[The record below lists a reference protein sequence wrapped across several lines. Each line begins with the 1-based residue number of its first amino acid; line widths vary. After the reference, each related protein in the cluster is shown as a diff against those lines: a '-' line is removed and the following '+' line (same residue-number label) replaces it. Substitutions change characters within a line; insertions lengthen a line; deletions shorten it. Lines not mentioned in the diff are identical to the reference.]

1 MKFLIVFLLVLAS
14 TSLRAQSLCATDG
27 QRAPLRLLERFT
39 NADCADCWGDKATPA
54 ASAAEL
60 AVDWLVPGSQGDDA
74 PLSAAA
80 TRDALLR
87 LQALKLHVP
96 ESSAQLVST
105 VTRPAPINLRVAHGV
120 ALGGYVGASISA
132 QAPRKTPLG
141 TGPWTA
147 WLVLVESISAGT
159 EGTPLARN
167 LVRNVL
173 VTEWPALDK
182 PLQESRPLGVPEG
195 ANPARLRVLGWVQDA
210 NGQLLGATQSRC
222 PGSR

>member
-14 TSLRAQSLCATDG
+14 TPLRAQGLCASDG

-39 NADCADCWGDKATPA
+39 NADCAECWSDKATPA

-60 AVDWLVPGSQGDDA
+60 AVDWLIPGSQGDDA

-80 TRDALLR
+80 TRDALQR
-87 LQALKLHVP
+87 LQALQQPVP
-96 ESSAQLVST
+96 QRSVQFAST
-105 VTRPAPINLRVAHGV
+105 VARPARVNLRVAHGV

-132 QAPRKTPLG
+132 QALRKTPSG

-147 WLVLVESISAGT
+147 WLVLVESIPAGT
-159 EGTPLARN
+159 EGTPVARN

-173 VTEWPALDK
+173 VTDWPAPDK

-195 ANPARLRVLGWVQDA
+195 ANPQRLRVLGWVQDA
-210 NGQLLGATQSRC
+210 SGRVLAATQSRC
-222 PGSR
+222 RR